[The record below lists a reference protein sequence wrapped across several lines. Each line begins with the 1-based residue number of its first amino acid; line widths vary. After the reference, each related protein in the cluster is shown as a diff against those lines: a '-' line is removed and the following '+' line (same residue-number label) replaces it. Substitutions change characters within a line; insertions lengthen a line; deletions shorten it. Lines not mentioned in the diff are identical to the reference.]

1 MTFIIFD
8 TRRGAC
14 RADSKRMSTTKI
26 ISTKLANMKGSDNF
40 VANIYNKIY
49 NKICYK
55 IYSHFSGGLFA
66 SFSGKCH
73 LFLSFLTLK
82 VSESRWKMFRIHS
95 RKFKKKAS
103 YFSKNLT
110 AYIWK
115 RENYNHLDAVWHW
128 YHS

>member
-82 VSESRWKMFRIHS
+82 GIQVKNVQNTQSEI
-95 RKFKKKAS
+95 KKKAS
-103 YFSKNLT
+103 DFSKNLT

-115 RENYNHLDAVWHW
+115 RENYNQLDAVWHW